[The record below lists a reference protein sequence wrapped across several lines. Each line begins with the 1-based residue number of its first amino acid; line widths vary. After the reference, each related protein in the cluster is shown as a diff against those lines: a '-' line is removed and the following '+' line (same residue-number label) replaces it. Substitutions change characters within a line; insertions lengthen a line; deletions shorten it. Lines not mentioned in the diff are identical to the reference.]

1 MYVIK
6 DNEYYENM
14 SESLKELICP
24 VLTET
29 MVAERLNEIAWI
41 KHKSTSVFLP
51 FVGDFEVGELTVACA
66 KQRGTY
72 TELFDRVIDDIIF
85 EIEDTFKHATEVS
98 MCYGKFTITKE

>member
-1 MYVIK
+1 MYKIK
-6 DNEYYENM
+6 DDEYYENM
-14 SESLKELICP
+14 FESLKELICP

-41 KHKSTSVFLP
+41 KHKPTSVFLP

-66 KQRGTY
+66 KQRETY
-72 TELFDRVIDDIIF
+72 TELLDRVVEDIVL